1 MMSEHNL
8 KLNIE
13 FESIKGTLKQ
23 IDALYDLLKKREHN
37 ISHQS
42 LPTFE
47 EHEIFVKSLPYKK
60 WYLVTSQDGYIGSCY
75 LDYNNSIG
83 LNLIDESPEVVRV
96 CIEFIENGH
105 NLEKEVKSKIPP
117 YFYVNVPHNNERLKK
132 SLESIGMVRIQTTFS
147 RKQ

>member
-8 KLNIE
+8 KLDIE
-13 FESIKGTLKQ
+13 FESVKGTLKQ

-47 EHEIFVKSLPYKK
+47 EHEIFVKSFPYKK

-83 LNLIDESPEVVRV
+83 LNLIDESPEGVKATDPEAPLLLMTGPLTGTSAPRV
-96 CIEFIENGH
+96 
-105 NLEKEVKSKIPP
+105 
-117 YFYVNVPHNNERLKK
+117 LKRSAT
-132 SLESIGMVRIQTTFS
+132 SLA
-147 RKQ
+147 